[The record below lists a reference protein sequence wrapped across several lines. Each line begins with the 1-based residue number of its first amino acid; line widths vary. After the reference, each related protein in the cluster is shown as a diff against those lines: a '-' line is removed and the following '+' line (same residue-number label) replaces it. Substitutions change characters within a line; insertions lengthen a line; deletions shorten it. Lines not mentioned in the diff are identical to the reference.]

1 MGTIRIFCMS
11 RATSL
16 VTHMA
21 GSEGNEA
28 VIARRDVS
36 CNGVVRRIPYVSGN
50 SMRSCCVRQ
59 PGMRWLI
66 DRYGLAGK
74 LTLPELNFLLHGG
87 ALTESTG
94 REDVARIVE
103 MHATWPLLKALGG
116 CLPDQIIKG
125 RMLGC
130 DAHLVCEENRN
141 TLAALL
147 PDGFELP
154 DTPLL
159 PAETYVR
166 PYQYVTF
173 DAADREPELLPP
185 KIGDS
190 EAKPRGSDD
199 VRMMYTGQA
208 VSAGAIFIHDFLI
221 QWAKPED
228 AGAVLWSLNL
238 WQSAGGVVGGM
249 GAKGHGRLATS
260 VHITGTGATVQQLID
275 AYLAVADEMKDRA
288 LAWLAKAFATKEQK
302 PKGRKAKVKEPVI
315 PGTEE

>member
-116 CLPDQIIKG
+116 CLPDQIIKEIG
-125 RMLGC
+125 R
-130 DAHLVCEENRN
+130 AHV
-141 TLAALL
+141 
-147 PDGFELP
+147 
-154 DTPLL
+154 
-159 PAETYVR
+159 
-166 PYQYVTF
+166 
-173 DAADREPELLPP
+173 
-185 KIGDS
+185 
-190 EAKPRGSDD
+190 
-199 VRMMYTGQA
+199 
-208 VSAGAIFIHDFLI
+208 
-221 QWAKPED
+221 
-228 AGAVLWSLNL
+228 
-238 WQSAGGVVGGM
+238 
-249 GAKGHGRLATS
+249 
-260 VHITGTGATVQQLID
+260 
-275 AYLAVADEMKDRA
+275 
-288 LAWLAKAFATKEQK
+288 
-302 PKGRKAKVKEPVI
+302 
-315 PGTEE
+315 